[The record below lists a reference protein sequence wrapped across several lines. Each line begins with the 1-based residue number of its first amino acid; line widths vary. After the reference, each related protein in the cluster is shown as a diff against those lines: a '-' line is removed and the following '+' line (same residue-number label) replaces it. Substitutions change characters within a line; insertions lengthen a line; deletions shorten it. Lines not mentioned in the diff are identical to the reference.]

1 MPSARR
7 SPSPHWS
14 ARRCGRALRACWGV
28 ALFWG
33 LLAAGQAWDADRMTQ
48 AAVRQG
54 ESAVQALRAL
64 RQTLSSVAGQPE
76 LMQLGLIN
84 EFYNR
89 RLLFRD
95 DLDNW
100 GQVDYWASPL
110 ESLQRGQADCEDFA
124 IAKYFTL
131 AGMGVPHQ
139 RLRLVYVRATQGGP
153 GGPVQAHMVLA
164 YYPSPE
170 AEPLVLDNL
179 ITDVRPAGRRPDLS
193 PVFSFNAEGIWEGV
207 GGVSVAG
214 QAADRLSRWRDVL
227 QRARQEGF
235 F

>member
-1 MPSARR
+1 MLGLRSVLSYRARSTWARR
-7 SPSPHWS
+7 G
-14 ARRCGRALRACWGV
+14 CLVLLGLALS
-28 ALFWG
+28 
-33 LLAAGQAWDADRMTQ
+33 LAGSLVGFAWDADRMT
-48 AAVRQG
+48 AAANRQG
-54 ESAVQALRAL
+54 EQAAQGVRVL
-64 RQTLSSVAGQPE
+64 RQVIAMTAGQPE
-76 LMQLGLIN
+76 IAQLTAIN

-89 RLLFRD
+89 RLIFRD
-95 DLDNW
+95 DVDNW

-110 ESLQRGQADCEDFA
+110 ESLQRGMADCEDYA

-131 AGMGVPHQ
+131 TAMGLPHA

-153 GGPVQAHMVLA
+153 GGPTQAHMVLA
-164 YYPSPE
+164 YYASPE

-207 GGVSVAG
+207 GPVAVG
-214 QAADRLSRWRDVL
+214 GAAADRLSRWRDVL
-227 QRARQEGF
+227 SRARQEGF

>member
-1 MPSARR
+1 MPTARRFSWFPWPARR
-7 SPSPHWS
+7 SG
-14 ARRCGRALRACWGV
+14 RCLHAWLGLL
-28 ALFWG
+28 LFWG
-33 LLAAGQAWDADRMTQ
+33 GLAGGLAWDADRMTLAAARQ
-48 AAVRQG
+48 GDAAVQG
-54 ESAVQALRAL
+54 LRAL
-64 RQTLSSVAGQPE
+64 RQALSAAVGQPE
-76 LMQLGLIN
+76 AVQLGLVN

-89 RLLFRD
+89 RLVFRD

-100 GQVDYWASPL
+100 GQVDYWASPM

-164 YYPSPE
+164 YYPSLE

-179 ITDVRPAGRRPDLS
+179 ITEVRPAGRRPDLA